1 MKYISIILL
10 IISIILSLVIYY
22 YINANIIE
30 KFYELTEDDFVNDN
44 DYTDL
49 YDKSNINREKY
60 NSNNNYNNDTLEPR
74 IININRIID
83 RSNKFKEKINKF
95 KEKINGYGFL

>member
-30 KFYELTEDDFVNDN
+30 KFYELKPADFVKNDDHRN
-44 DYTDL
+44 LYKL
-49 YDKSNINREKY
+49 YDRNRAIY
-60 NSNNNYNNDTLEPR
+60 NRYNNYNNDTLEPKK
-74 IININRIID
+74 ININKIVD
-83 RSNKFKEKINKF
+83 RCNKFE
-95 KEKINGYGFL
+95 EKINGYGFL

>member
-1 MKYISIILL
+1 MNNIPIILL

-30 KFYELTEDDFVNDN
+30 KFYELTQDDFVNDN

-49 YDKSNINREKY
+49 YDKSNINRENY

-74 IININRIID
+74 IININKIID
-83 RSNKFKEKINKF
+83 RSNKFNEKIKM
-95 KEKINGYGFL
+95 YD

>member
-30 KFYELTEDDFVNDN
+30 KFYELKPADFVKKKYYRNLN
-44 DYTDL
+44 I
-49 YDKSNINREKY
+49 KSDSIRAIYNR
-60 NSNNNYNNDTLEPR
+60 NNNYNNDTLEPKK
-74 IININRIID
+74 ININKIVD
-83 RSNKFKEKINKF
+83 RCNNFE
-95 KEKINGYGFL
+95 EKINGYGFL

>member
-1 MKYISIILL
+1 MNNIPIILL

-30 KFYELTEDDFVNDN
+30 KFYELTQDDFVNDN

-49 YDKSNINREKY
+49 YDISNINRENY

-74 IININRIID
+74 IININKIID
-83 RSNKFKEKINKF
+83 RSNKFNEKIKM
-95 KEKINGYGFL
+95 YD

>member
-1 MKYISIILL
+1 MNNIPIILL

-30 KFYELTEDDFVNDN
+30 KFYELTQDDFVNDN

-49 YDKSNINREKY
+49 YDISNINRENY

-74 IININRIID
+74 IININKIID
-83 RSNKFKEKINKF
+83 RSNKFE
-95 KEKINGYGFL
+95 EKINGYGFL

>member
-1 MKYISIILL
+1 MNNIPIILL

>member
-30 KFYELTEDDFVNDN
+30 KFYELTQDDFVNDN

-49 YDKSNINREKY
+49 YDISNINRENY

-74 IININRIID
+74 IININKIID
-83 RSNKFKEKINKF
+83 RSNKFE
-95 KEKINGYGFL
+95 EKINGYGFL

>member
-1 MKYISIILL
+1 MNNIPIILL

-83 RSNKFKEKINKF
+83 RSNKFKEKIN
-95 KEKINGYGFL
+95 GYGFL